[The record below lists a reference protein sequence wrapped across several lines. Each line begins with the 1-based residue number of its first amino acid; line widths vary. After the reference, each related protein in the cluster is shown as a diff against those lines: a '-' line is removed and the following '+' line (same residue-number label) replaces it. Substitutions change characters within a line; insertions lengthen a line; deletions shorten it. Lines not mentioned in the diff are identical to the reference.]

1 MNVDVFSWFDDIQ
14 AAMEQ
19 EGSLLKPWAKILPQ
33 QLHDIFNEKVH
44 GDQQRWLDA
53 LESLPAVAD
62 VVVDLRQDRIKLSSN
77 RSIDE
82 GVDATINNEIKSG
95 LQQLSPWRKGPFQ
108 FFDTHID
115 TEWRSDWKWQRIAA
129 HLAPLE
135 GRTIL
140 DVGCGSGYHMWRML
154 GAGAHRVVG
163 IDPSRLFLTQFQ
175 AFKQY
180 AQSGLAQADEEQ
192 PLKIDLLPL
201 KMEDVP
207 RPLKAFDTTF
217 SMGVLYHRKSPIDHL
232 AELKDTLKPGGQL
245 VLETLV
251 IEGGLGE
258 VLMPED
264 RYAQMRNVWFLPSCD
279 TLLLWARRAGFKNPR
294 IVEKNITSLEEQRST
309 DWMPYQSLTDFLDS
323 DDKTKTAEG
332 YPAPLRATLIAEA

>member
-1 MNVDVFSWFDDIQ
+1 MNVDVFSWFEDVQ
-14 AAMEQ
+14 AAMAE
-19 EGSLLKPWAKILPQ
+19 EGSLLQPWAKVLPQ
-33 QLHDIFNEKVH
+33 QLHAIFNEKVH

-53 LESLPAVAD
+53 LESLPAIKAVEF
-62 VVVDLRQDRIKLSSN
+62 DLNKDRIELASQDLNADISAQVN
-77 RSIDE
+77 
-82 GVDATINNEIKSG
+82 AAM
-95 LQQLSPWRKGPFQ
+95 QQLRPWRKGPFQ

-115 TEWRSDWKWQRIAA
+115 TEWRSDWKWQRIAP
-129 HLAPLE
+129 HLAPLA

-154 GAGAHRVVG
+154 GEGAHRVVG
-163 IDPSRLFLTQFQ
+163 VDPSRLFLAQFQ

-180 AQSGLAQADEEQ
+180 AQLGQEK
-192 PLKIDLLPL
+192 PLNIDLLPL
-201 KMEDVP
+201 RMEDVP

-217 SMGVLYHRKSPIDHL
+217 SMGVLYHRKSPLDHL

-264 RYAQMRNVWFLPSCD
+264 RYAQMRNVWFLPSCE
-279 TLLLWARRAGFKNPR
+279 TLLLWARRVGFKNAR
-294 IVEKNITSLEEQRST
+294 IVEKNVTDLQEQRTT
-309 DWMPYQSLTDFLDS
+309 DWMPYQSLVDFLDS
-323 DDKTKTAEG
+323 NDPSKTLEG
-332 YPAPLRATLIAEA
+332 YTAPLRATLIAEA

>member
-14 AAMEQ
+14 TAMAQ
-19 EGSLLKPWAKILPQ
+19 EGSLLKPWAEILPQ

-53 LESLPAVAD
+53 LESLPAVDD
-62 VVVDLRQDRIKLSSN
+62 VVVDLQQDRIQLASN
-77 RSIDE
+77 NSAE
-82 GVDATINNEIKSG
+82 NSATIQDDIKTG

-115 TEWRSDWKWQRIAA
+115 TEWRSDWKWQRIAE

-163 IDPSRLFLTQFQ
+163 VDPSRLFLAQFQ

-180 AQSGLAQADEEQ
+180 AQLGQKQAGIEL
-192 PLKIDLLPL
+192 PLRIDLLPL
-201 KMEDVP
+201 RMEDVP

-251 IEGGLGE
+251 IEGELGE

-279 TLLLWARRAGFKNPR
+279 TLLLWARRAGFKKPR
-294 IVEKNITSLEEQRST
+294 IVEKNVTSLEEQRST
-309 DWMPYQSLTDFLDS
+309 DWMPYQSLTDFLDT
-323 DDKTKTAEG
+323 DDKSKTLEG

>member
-1 MNVDVFSWFDDIQ
+1 MMNVDVFSWFEDLQ
-14 AAMEQ
+14 TAMAE
-19 EGSLLKPWAKILPQ
+19 EGSLLQPWVDVLPQ
-33 QLHDIFNEKVH
+33 QLHAIFNEKVH

-53 LESLPAVAD
+53 LENLPAIND
-62 VVVDLRQDRIKLSSN
+62 VELDLNKDRIALSSQ
-77 RSIDE
+77 SINE
-82 GVDATINNEIKSG
+82 ELSARINDG
-95 LQQLSPWRKGPFQ
+95 MQQLRPWRKGPFQ

-115 TEWRSDWKWQRIAA
+115 TEWRSDWKWQRIAP
-129 HLAPLE
+129 HLAPLA

-154 GAGAHRVVG
+154 GEGAHRVVG
-163 IDPSRLFLTQFQ
+163 VDPSRLFLAQFQ

-180 AQSGLAQADEEQ
+180 AQFNQKKTTQNKSLN
-192 PLKIDLLPL
+192 IDLLPL
-201 KMEDVP
+201 RMEDVP

-217 SMGVLYHRKSPIDHL
+217 SMGVLYHRKSPLDHM
-232 AELKDTLKPGGQL
+232 AELKDTLKSGGQL

-264 RYAQMRNVWFLPSCD
+264 RYAQMRNVWFLPSCE
-279 TLLLWARRAGFKNPR
+279 TLLLWARRVGFKNPR
-294 IVEKNITSLEEQRST
+294 IVEKNVTDLQEQRTT
-309 DWMPYQSLTDFLDS
+309 DWMPYQSLVDFLDPNDLS
-323 DDKTKTAEG
+323 KTIEG